1 MTKVTVTYTP
11 PKNTLH
17 VKFKRLSEH
26 ATLPTKGTPEAA
38 GWDLYALED
47 GCVRPASTTVIKTGI
62 AMEIP
67 PGWEAQI
74 RGRSGNSLK
83 GLHVILGTID
93 SDYRGELGVIVH
105 HVYHG
110 TYGSCRPFNFKKGDR
125 IAQLVFAPV
134 VDVMIEE
141 VDQLNTTVRNEKGF
155 GSTGV

>member
-11 PKNTLH
+11 PKNALR

-26 ATLPTKGTPEAA
+26 AILPTKGTSEAA

-105 HVYHG
+105 NPG
-110 TYGSCRPFNFKKGDR
+110 ELLNIKKGDR

>member
-17 VKFKRLSEH
+17 VKFKRLVPD
-26 ATLPTKGTPEAA
+26 AKLPTKGTPEAA

-47 GCVRPASTTVIKTGI
+47 GCVRPASTTVVKTGI

-105 HVYHG
+105 NPG
-110 TYGSCRPFNFKKGDR
+110 ELLNIKKGDR

-134 VDVMIEE
+134 VDVTIEE

>member
-1 MTKVTVTYTP
+1 MTKVTATYTP
-11 PKNTLH
+11 PKNTLR

-26 ATLPTKGTPEAA
+26 AILPTKGTPEAA

-47 GCVRPASTTVIKTGI
+47 GCVRPASTTVVKTGI

-105 HVYHG
+105 NPG
-110 TYGSCRPFNFKKGDR
+110 ELLNIKKGDR

-134 VDVMIEE
+134 VDVTIEE

>member
-11 PKNTLH
+11 PSNKLH

-26 ATLPTKGTPEAA
+26 AKLPTKGTPEAA

-47 GCVRPASTTVIKTGI
+47 GCVLPASTTVIKTGI

-83 GLHVILGTID
+83 GHHVILGTID
-93 SDYRGELGVIVH
+93 SDYRGEIGVIVH
-105 HVYHG
+105 NVYAG
-110 TYGSCRPFNFKKGDR
+110 RECYRPFNFKKGDR

-134 VDVMIEE
+134 IDVTIEE

>member
-11 PKNTLH
+11 PSNKLH
-17 VKFKRLSEH
+17 VKFKRLAEG
-26 ATLPTKGTPEAA
+26 AILPTKGTPEAA

-47 GCVRPASTTVIKTGI
+47 GCVLPARTTLVKTGI

-93 SDYRGELGVIVH
+93 SDYRGELGVIIH
-105 HVYHG
+105 NPG
-110 TYGSCRPFNFKKGDR
+110 ELINIKKGDR

-134 VDVMIEE
+134 VDVMVEE
-141 VDQLNTTVRNEKGF
+141 VEHLNATVRNEKGF

>member
-1 MTKVTVTYTP
+1 MTKVTATYTP
-11 PKNTLH
+11 PKNTLR

-26 ATLPTKGTPEAA
+26 AILPTKGTPEAA

-47 GCVRPASTTVIKTGI
+47 GCVRPASTTVVKTGI

-105 HVYHG
+105 NPG
-110 TYGSCRPFNFKKGDR
+110 ELLNIKKGDR